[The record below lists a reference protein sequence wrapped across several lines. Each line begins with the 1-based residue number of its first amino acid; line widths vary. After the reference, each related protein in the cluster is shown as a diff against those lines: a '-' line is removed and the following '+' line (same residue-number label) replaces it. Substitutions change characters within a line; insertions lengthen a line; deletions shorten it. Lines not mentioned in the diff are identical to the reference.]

1 MASSEETQVTV
12 ADAARLAEE
21 GAMLLDVREDDE
33 WQAGHAPQA
42 EHIPMS
48 VLGQE
53 LDRLDQARRIF
64 AVCRS
69 GSRSDRVATA
79 LRQRGYDAA
88 NVDGGMQAWAAAGL
102 AVVTDAGGP
111 GQVI

>member
-1 MASSEETQVTV
+1 MSEVTV
-12 ADAARLAEE
+12 TDATRLAAE

-53 LDRLDQARRIF
+53 LDRLDQGRRIV

-69 GSRSDRVATA
+69 GSRSERVATA

-88 NVDGGMQAWAAAGL
+88 NVEGGMQAWAAAGL
-102 AVVTDAGGP
+102 PVVTDAGEP
-111 GQVI
+111 GNVI

>member
-1 MASSEETQVTV
+1 MSTSEVTV
-12 ADAARLAEE
+12 TDAARLAEE

-48 VLGQE
+48 KLGQE
-53 LDRLDQARRIF
+53 LDRLDQGRRVVAI
-64 AVCRS
+64 CRS
-69 GSRSDRVATA
+69 GARSDRAATA
-79 LRQRGYDAA
+79 LRQRGYDAV
-88 NVDGGMQAWAAAGL
+88 NVEGGMQAWAAAGL
-102 AVVTDAGGP
+102 PVVTDAGGA

>member
-1 MASSEETQVTV
+1 MSTSEVNV
-12 ADAARLAEE
+12 SDAVRLAAE

-42 EHIPMS
+42 DHVPMS
-48 VLGQE
+48 VLGEQ
-53 LDRLDQARRIF
+53 LDRLDQGRRIV
-64 AVCRS
+64 AICRS

-79 LRQRGYDAA
+79 LRQRGYDAT
-88 NVDGGMQAWAAAGL
+88 NVEGGMQAWAAAGL
-102 AVVTDAGGP
+102 PVVTDAGGP

>member
-1 MASSEETQVTV
+1 MSEVTV
-12 ADAARLAEE
+12 TDATRLAAE

-53 LDRLDQARRIF
+53 LDRLDQARRIV
-64 AVCRS
+64 AICRS
-69 GSRSDRVATA
+69 GSRSERVATA

-88 NVDGGMQAWAAAGL
+88 NVEGGMQAWAAAGL
-102 AVVTDAGGP
+102 PVVTDAGGP

>member
-1 MASSEETQVTV
+1 MSEVTV
-12 ADAARLAEE
+12 TDAAHLAEE

-53 LDRLDQARRIF
+53 LDRLDQGRRIV

-69 GSRSDRVATA
+69 GSRSERVATA

-88 NVDGGMQAWAAAGL
+88 NVEGGMQAWAAAGL
-102 AVVTDAGGP
+102 PVVTDAGEP
-111 GQVI
+111 GNVI

>member
-1 MASSEETQVTV
+1 MSEVTV
-12 ADAARLAEE
+12 TDATRLAAE

-53 LDRLDQARRIF
+53 LDRLDQGRRIV

-69 GSRSDRVATA
+69 GSRSERVATA

-88 NVDGGMQAWAAAGL
+88 NVEGGMQAWAAAGL
-102 AVVTDAGGP
+102 LIVTDAGGP